1 MLVVESFLRSL
12 VKVYGTHTAVYSD
25 CGGTWYHEARS
36 SLGLKHRLHTCSEKG
51 QIERERFSI
60 PKTGQRILMI
70 TILVLNRDY
79 VTYRM
84 YTNGYVYLYLCIM
97 Q

>member
-51 QIERERFSI
+51 QIERGAIQYFKDRTENFDDYY
-60 PKTGQRILMI
+60 L
-70 TILVLNRDY
+70 LNRDY